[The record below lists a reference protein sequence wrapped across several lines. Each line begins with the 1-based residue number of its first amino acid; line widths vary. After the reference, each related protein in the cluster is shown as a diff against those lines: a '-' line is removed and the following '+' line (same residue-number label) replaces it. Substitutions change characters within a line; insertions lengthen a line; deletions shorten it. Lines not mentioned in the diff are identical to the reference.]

1 LRGALHEELLEIAA
15 TRYEPAKMTSL
26 KGLSPNDL
34 LLREPWLL
42 RHYLHHSPDLLAAVH
57 PVFQEFDPHT
67 DESMQMA
74 SFKLKRDR
82 IKLIEAQNF
91 DDIIVEI

>member
-1 LRGALHEELLEIAA
+1 
-15 TRYEPAKMTSL
+15 M
-26 KGLSPNDL
+26 
-34 LLREPWLL
+34 PWLL
-42 RHYLHHSPDLLAAVH
+42 RHYLHHSPDLLATVH